1 MERRHAIIV
10 VKNSNEEYLQYFD
23 ERWNSFLFLNCKVK
37 DENDIT
43 EIQREV
49 SKKLSI
55 NNVEVLY
62 KFNKLHTKF
71 SESDKIEK
79 EYRHYFYEVNIR
91 EFYEFMNS
99 KEFDNNG
106 IKFKWYSYDE
116 FLKDER
122 IQKVNSDIVGFI
134 KEM

>member
-1 MERRHAIIV
+1 VERRHAIIV

-55 NNVEVLY
+55 NNVEILY

>member
-55 NNVEVLY
+55 NNVEILY